1 MRNPFHYALHGAIL
15 LAISTAGS
23 FGLTES
29 SHAKSCK
36 GQDRLGVH
44 RTVNLNTSGGK
55 RYGSSHG
62 RDVRFLKKKE
72 VVLTF
77 DDGPVPTTTNK
88 ILHELEQHCAKATF
102 FMVGSMVRANPS
114 TAKRVAA
121 KGHTIGVHS
130 DTHQNLGL
138 VGGGVA
144 VPDVD
149 RSIKTIK
156 STISR
161 NYAPFFRFPY
171 LSENQAVNRHLA
183 GKGYGVFAIDVDSKD
198 YKFSSTNSLVNRVM
212 SELKRQGDRGI
223 ILLHDIKKVTANGI
237 GPLLDRLHQD
247 GYKLVHIK
255 GRGKGIDRESFVVA
269 SATWQIKDK
278 TKGPLV
284 VLANRTR
291 GDGSSFAQGER
302 TFALAQPSSV
312 EQNVSRKAPKRNS
325 AIKRTGFKKTGQAD
339 TKNSLGKS
347 KKVIKVKA
355 KSRQQIALAELQA
368 KAKAKRE
375 ARLKSGQK
383 SVSETKNN
391 KTKVAKAQAKTKA
404 QFNLKSRSFKKAIK
418 NRLITFN

>member
-1 MRNPFHYALHGAIL
+1 MRNPFLYALHGAIL
-15 LAISTAGS
+15 LAISTAGN
-23 FGLTES
+23 FGLTAP

-36 GQDRLGVH
+36 GQGRLGVH
-44 RTVNLNTSGGK
+44 RTVTLNTSGGK

-62 RDVRFLKKKE
+62 RDVRFLRKKE

-77 DDGPVPTTTNK
+77 DDGPVPATTNK
-88 ILHELEQHCAKATF
+88 ILHELERHCAKATF
-102 FMVGSMVRANPS
+102 FMVGSMVRAHPS
-114 TAKRVAA
+114 TARRVAA
-121 KGHTIGVHS
+121 KGHTIGIHS

-138 VGGGVA
+138 VGGSVA
-144 VPDVD
+144 IPDVD

-156 STISR
+156 SKVSK
-161 NYAPFFRFPY
+161 NVAPFFRFPY

-183 GKGYGVFAIDVDSKD
+183 GKGYGVFAIDVDSID
-198 YKFSSTNSLVNRVM
+198 YKLSSTNSLVNRVM
-212 SELKRQGDRGI
+212 SELRRQGDRGI
-223 ILLHDIKKVTANGI
+223 ILLHDIKKVTSNGI

-284 VLANRTR
+284 VLANRTW
-291 GDGSSFAQGER
+291 GNESGGTQESNKFAQAQ
-302 TFALAQPSSV
+302 ALSV
-312 EQNVSRKAPKRNS
+312 EQNVARKAPKRNS
-325 AIKRTGFKKTGQAD
+325 AIKRTGFDKKNETD
-339 TKNSLGKS
+339 KKLTLGKS
-347 KKVIKVKA
+347 KKITKVKT

-368 KAKAKRE
+368 KAKAKRD
-375 ARLKSGQK
+375 ARLKSDPK
-383 SVSETKNN
+383 PKASN
-391 KTKVAKAQAKTKA
+391 KTKVAAAQAKAKA